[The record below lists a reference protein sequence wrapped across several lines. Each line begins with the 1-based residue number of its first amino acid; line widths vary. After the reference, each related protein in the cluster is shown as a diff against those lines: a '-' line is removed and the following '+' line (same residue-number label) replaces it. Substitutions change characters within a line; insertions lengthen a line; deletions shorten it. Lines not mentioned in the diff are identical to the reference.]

1 MHLNKILD
9 QIKHH
14 PSPTE
19 AIDKLGKALE
29 KHEGSLLEKGF
40 QILKSELCANVYEAI
55 NGPHF
60 DEEHA
65 RYAVEGME
73 NEDGTPLVGSEIQ
86 AGNRYWIYYNKCDNV
101 MQVMN
106 HYPAATA

>member
-40 QILKSELCANVYEAI
+40 QILKSELCANVTVSRRNCQYLKI
-55 NGPHF
+55 K
-60 DEEHA
+60 
-65 RYAVEGME
+65 
-73 NEDGTPLVGSEIQ
+73 Q
-86 AGNRYWIYYNKCDNV
+86 
-101 MQVMN
+101 
-106 HYPAATA
+106 

>member
-60 DEEHA
+60 SCLILTLD
-65 RYAVEGME
+65 V
-73 NEDGTPLVGSEIQ
+73 TIPFVF
-86 AGNRYWIYYNKCDNV
+86 
-101 MQVMN
+101 
-106 HYPAATA
+106 

>member
-65 RYAVEGME
+65 RYMVMDMATVIAVALNKKG
-73 NEDGTPLVGSEIQ
+73 G
-86 AGNRYWIYYNKCDNV
+86 YYV
-101 MQVMN
+101 SFHV
-106 HYPAATA
+106 